1 MTMSDL
7 LNSMQTGNSTTFNG
21 MVTNSTSLNE
31 CVNFFFTAGALR
43 NAEDSTII
51 RKFSLAFNEDPLT
64 AMKLLFWARDIR
76 GGAGERRLARII
88 YTYLAKNHPEVII
101 KNMHLIP
108 EYGRWDDLLIIVE
121 NFTGDVQEQALNMIT
136 NGLISENKLCA
147 KWMPRPNG
155 KHKKVANIIRKHLKL
170 TPKEYRKILAG
181 VTDVIETK
189 LCIKDYG
196 SINYEHVP
204 SIAMHRYQNA
214 FMKNDSEGFGAYKDK
229 LKNGE
234 AKINAEAIYPHQ
246 VVKSL
251 SVGDNTIANSQW
263 NSLPN
268 YMSESNER
276 IMPMCDVSESMSGIP
291 MEVSVALGIYISE
304 RNLGPFK
311 DHFITFTSNPTLQK
325 LSGSLSD
332 RYLQISGEI
341 GYDTDISKA
350 FDSILTSAVRDNV
363 SAEHMPTMIL
373 ILSDMEFNDY
383 CISGNSVDSLKMIQ
397 SKYEDAGY
405 KMPKIVYWNI
415 DAKQDNVPVKFDE
428 TGTALVSGYSPS
440 ILTAILKG
448 EEFTPIGIMKEKLN
462 EDRYK
467 QVKI

>member
-76 GGAGERRLARII
+76 GGAGERRLARIV

-121 NFTGDVQEQALNMIT
+121 NFTGDVQEQALNLIT

-204 SIAMHRYQNA
+204 SIAMHRYQNV

-276 IMPMCDVSESMSGIP
+276 IMPMCDVSASMSGIP
-291 MEVSVALGIYISE
+291 MEVSIALGIYISE

-383 CISGNSVDSLKMIQ
+383 SISGNSVDSLKMIQ

-415 DAKQDNVPVKFDE
+415 DAKQDNVPVRFDE

-448 EEFTPIGIMKEKLN
+448 EEFTPVGIMKEKLN

-467 QVKI
+467 QIKI